1 MNKKTL
7 SPLEQEIMV
16 VVWNLKKCHAREVLN
31 KLKKPLAYTTIAT
44 ILQRLYKKGMVGKTS
59 EGNIFVYSPKST
71 SEEYSKKIAKSFL
84 LNFFESF
91 GDSAIVSFAESVE
104 SLPKNKKAEF
114 LNLLN
119 SHNEA

>member
-1 MNKKTL
+1 MNKNAL

-16 VVWNLKKCHAREVLN
+16 VVWELKKCHAREVLN
-31 KLKKPLAYTTIAT
+31 RLKRPLAYTTIAT
-44 ILQRLYKKGMVGKTS
+44 ILQRLYKKGMVIKTN
-59 EGNIFVYSPKST
+59 EGIVSTYSPNSS

-104 SLPKNKKAEF
+104 SLPKNKKEEF
-114 LNLLN
+114 LSLLN